1 LSTVVVRRVNDDILD
16 TDAVVEVKPTSG
28 GPATDF
34 SVSIQDTSQVST
46 GEIELV
52 YTLWAPV
59 TLR

>member
-1 LSTVVVRRVNDDILD
+1 LPIVVVRRANDDILD
-16 TDAVVEVKPTSG
+16 ADAVVEAKPTSG
-28 GPATDF
+28 ALATDF